1 MGGPEKLTQAERFAV
16 FLKRLQATQ
25 PAGSGVDAFSLLS
38 STLNA
43 VENSFSGV
51 AYDPAKHLTDGR
63 LYPPQDDN
71 RRDVAGRKDIV
82 RYRSRGHNTWIADNG
97 AIRIEKIAKG
107 AEPAVCCLDKPG
119 ADGKT
124 VEL

>member
-1 MGGPEKLTQAERFAV
+1 MSSPRKLTQAERIAV
-16 FLKRLQATQ
+16 FLKHLQEAE
-25 PAGSGVDAFSLLS
+25 PAVGGDEAFGLLAG
-38 STLNA
+38 TLNA
-43 VENSFSGV
+43 VEDSFSGV
-51 AYDPAKHLTDGR
+51 AYDPDKHLTDGR
-63 LYPPQDDN
+63 LYPPQGDN
-71 RRDVAGRKDIV
+71 RREVPGRKDVV

-97 AIRIEKIAKG
+97 AIRIETIAKG

>member
-1 MGGPEKLTQAERFAV
+1 MSSPEKLTQAERVEV
-16 FLKRLQATQ
+16 FLKRLQDAE
-25 PAGSGVDAFSLLS
+25 PAVSGAKAFDLLA

-43 VENSFSGV
+43 VEDTFSGV
-51 AYDPAKHLTDGR
+51 AYDPDKHLTDGR

-71 RRDVAGRKDIV
+71 RREVPGRKVVV
-82 RYRSRGHNTWIADNG
+82 RYRSRGHNTWIAENG

-107 AEPAVCCLDKPG
+107 TEPAVCCLDKPG

>member
-1 MGGPEKLTQAERFAV
+1 MSGPEKLTQAERIAV
-16 FLKRLQATQ
+16 FLKRLEHSK
-25 PAGSGVDAFSLLS
+25 PARTREEAFRHVTD
-38 STLNA
+38 TLNA
-43 VENSFSGV
+43 VEDSFSGA
-51 AYDPAKHLTDGR
+51 AYDPEKHLTDGR
-63 LYPPQDDN
+63 LYPPQPDSK
-71 RRDVAGRKDIV
+71 RDVPGREDVV

-107 AEPAVCCLDKPG
+107 AEPPVCCLDKPG